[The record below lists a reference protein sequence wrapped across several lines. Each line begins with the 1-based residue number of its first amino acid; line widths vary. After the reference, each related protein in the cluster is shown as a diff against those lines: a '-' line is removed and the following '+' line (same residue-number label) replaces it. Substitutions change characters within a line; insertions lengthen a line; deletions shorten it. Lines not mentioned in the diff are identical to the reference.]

1 MEFSRR
7 DVLKYLCLSCFAFT
21 TFEGLERDAYSI
33 DLSNEFK
40 KEQEF
45 PKVEAKFYDKLK
57 EGKVQC
63 KICPQKCE
71 VTPNERGTCGTRENI
86 KGKYYTLVH
95 SRVCAA
101 HIDPIEK
108 KPLFHF
114 LPGTKALS
122 IATPGCNIECKY
134 CQNWEISQFRP
145 EEIKCFYFPPQSV
158 ALTAKKYECPT
169 IAYTYTE
176 PTIFYEYMYD
186 TAIMGKRY
194 GVRSVM
200 ISNGYMNKD
209 PLVKLIPHLD
219 AIKIDFKG
227 FAEKFYVDICRGHL
241 KPVLETLKT
250 IVEHKKW
257 LEIVVL
263 IIPNLNDSLTENKNM
278 FKWIRTNLGD
288 SVPVHL
294 TRFYPMYKLKNLP
307 PTPVSTLEN
316 LYRAAQDE
324 GLKFVYIG
332 NVPGHP
338 YESTYCPNCKK
349 ILIQRVGFEILKNVI
364 KDNKCPY
371 CGEYIP
377 GIFK

>member
-7 DVLKYLCLSCFAFT
+7 DALKFICLSCLSFT
-21 TFEGLERDAYSI
+21 TFEGMEKNAFSI
-33 DLSNEFK
+33 DLSNQFK
-40 KEQEF
+40 KEEEF

-57 EGKVQC
+57 DGKIKC
-63 KICPQKCE
+63 KICPQECE

-86 KGKYYTLVH
+86 EGKYYTLVH

-145 EEIKCFYFPPQSV
+145 EEIKCFYFPPRSV
-158 ALTAKKYECPT
+158 ALTAKKYKCPT

-186 TAIMGKRY
+186 TAVEGKRM
-194 GVRSVM
+194 GVKSVM
-200 ISNGYMNKD
+200 ISNGYINRD

-219 AIKIDFKG
+219 AVKIDFKG
-227 FAEKFYVDICRGHL
+227 FSEKFYSEICRGHL
-241 KPVLETLKT
+241 KPVLETLET
-250 IVEHKKW
+250 IVEKKKW

-263 IIPNLNDSLTENKNM
+263 VIPTLNDSISENRNM
-278 FKWIRTNLGD
+278 FKWIKTRLGD
-288 SVPVHL
+288 SIPVHL
-294 TRFYPMYKLKNLP
+294 TRFYPIYKLKNLP
-307 PTPVSTLEN
+307 PTPISTLEN
-316 LYRAAQDE
+316 LYKTAQDV
-324 GLKFVYIG
+324 GLKFPYIG

-338 YESTYCPNCKK
+338 YESTYCPSCKK
-349 ILIQRVGFEILKNVI
+349 ILIHRVGFEILENNIKN
-364 KDNKCPY
+364 NRCPY